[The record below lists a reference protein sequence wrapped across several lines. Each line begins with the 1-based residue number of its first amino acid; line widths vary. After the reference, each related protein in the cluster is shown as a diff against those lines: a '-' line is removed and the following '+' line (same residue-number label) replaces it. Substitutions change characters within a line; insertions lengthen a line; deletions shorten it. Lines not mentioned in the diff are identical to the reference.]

1 LDLGSRE
8 DTRFGVGVSDM
19 PLDTKTTWMERV
31 LQTTPAGLALRAA
44 SIVHR
49 VLYRASGGKLGGS
62 IRGAPVLLLTVRG
75 RRSGK
80 PVTLPLLYVVDGDR
94 LVVVASKGGHPRHP
108 AWFLNLVANPDVE
121 VERGRSRERRRARVA
136 TAEER
141 FRLWPRAVELYPSY
155 AGYQARTSREIPL
168 VVLEPP

>member
-1 LDLGSRE
+1 
-8 DTRFGVGVSDM
+8 M
-19 PLDTKTTWMERV
+19 NPDTKTNWMERMR
-31 LQTTPAGLALRAA
+31 QSTPAWLVLRAV
-44 SIVHR
+44 STVHR

-108 AWFLNLVANPDVE
+108 AWFLNLVANPEVKVE
-121 VERGRSRERRRARVA
+121 KGGARERRRARVA
-136 TAEER
+136 AAQER
-141 FRLWPRAVELYPSY
+141 FRLWSRAVELYPPY
-155 AGYQARTSREIPL
+155 ADYQARTSREIPL
-168 VVLEPP
+168 VVLEPL